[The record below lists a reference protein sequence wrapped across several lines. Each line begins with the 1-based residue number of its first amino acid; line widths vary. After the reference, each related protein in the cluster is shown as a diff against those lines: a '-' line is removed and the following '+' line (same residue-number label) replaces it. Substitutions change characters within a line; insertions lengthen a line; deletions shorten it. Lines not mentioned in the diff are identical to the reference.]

1 MKTSIESPLYKQYKK
16 INEPYFSFNENVV
29 FPGLILLATMVITY
43 FSLYF
48 VGFPFTCF
56 LYLLGS
62 FFINLL
68 FHGLKNAT
76 PNGNNYNGRSTGIPG
91 FIVLLSLLPSYLG
104 ILSILTIANVGT
116 YLIVQYQKTT
126 VFNDIAFYIWAFVV
140 FGLPVL
146 YYVFRYAKYNYL
158 IYSQAVNYTEISL
171 HIKHDPEFL
180 IKIDEIHFINFNK
193 KRIAKCTFKKDREF
207 ESQKTLES
215 LDIAERNKILFFPA
229 FNERVYV
236 PVNTN
241 LVKIAYYSI
250 SEDTYYQDE
259 IIFPYNQL
267 IFEENKYPLNKSK
280 TLRGK
285 KTEPLSI
292 NFYEK
297 GKIKLFTGSK
307 LLVEITLKKDNL
319 KDKKNNEYKEI
330 IGSSEN
336 KEIFSPLLLDTETR
350 ERIKKR
356 EEIKQKLFNYTL
368 NFDLSHR
375 HLICVYD
382 CNNNEP
388 LRDRFTDLKIKQTIT
403 QNVLPTQLVFYCDAF
418 NRTRWLNI
426 HIDTEKLY
434 DILMLN
440 TSTIFKIDLTV
451 NIENSSIL
459 LKIKTED
466 KFVEFE
472 HWEKSIDNGSLLD
485 IKKKIKE
492 NKKTEQRYH
501 LYNQIYELMEK
512 KEYTKAETI
521 CNLAIKQNP
530 NDGMLYFYQ
539 ARLLFYI
546 HGKKACYDKEA
557 YFIEKT
563 SHDTRALAHIYNNY
577 GCLLDQDLKYK
588 ESLSYF
594 EKANELVPEMAIY
607 IANKAEMHYKL
618 KNKNR
623 AFSLAQ
629 EAQKKGDTSEIVKE
643 ILMNK
648 GKIDEINFL
657 QIQLATLACMY
668 RSEPENSENNTNIL
682 ESYYETFNK
691 LMQLN
696 KSIIGLDPDA
706 ELPDHLM
713 PKEYVDFW
721 LTKKE

>member
-1 MKTSIESPLYKQYKK
+1 MNTSIESPLYKQYKK
-16 INEPYFSFNENVV
+16 INEPYFSLSENVV
-29 FPGLILLATMVITY
+29 FPVLILLATMVITY

-56 LYLLGS
+56 LYILGS
-62 FFINLL
+62 FLINAVL
-68 FHGLKNAT
+68 HGLKNAT
-76 PNGNNYNGRSTGIPG
+76 PNGNTYRSRSTGISG

-104 ILSILTIANVGT
+104 ILSILTIANIGT

-158 IYSQAVNYTEISL
+158 VYSQAVNYTEISL

-180 IKIDEIHFINFNK
+180 IKTDEIHFINYTK

-207 ESQKTLES
+207 DSQKTLES
-215 LDIAERNKILFFPA
+215 LTIFERNKILFSPA
-229 FNERVYV
+229 FNKRVYV

-241 LVKIAYYSI
+241 LVKIGYYSI

-297 GKIKLFTGSK
+297 GRIEIFSGTK
-307 LLVEITLKKDNL
+307 LLLEENLKKDIEKTKN
-319 KDKKNNEYKEI
+319 NNEYRDVI
-330 IGSSEN
+330 NLSPN
-336 KEIFSPLLLDTETR
+336 KEAFSILHLDDETATRIKTR
-350 ERIKKR
+350 ERIKETLFPWTLTLETSQKHLVNIISSNGEDVSIKTFPSKR
-356 EEIKQKLFNYTL
+356 SQIPKCTTL
-368 NFDLSHR
+368 PRKF
-375 HLICVYD
+375 
-382 CNNNEP
+382 
-388 LRDRFTDLKIKQTIT
+388 
-403 QNVLPTQLVFYCDAF
+403 VLYCDVF
-418 NRTRWLNI
+418 NRTRWLDI
-426 HIDTEKLY
+426 AIDTEKLY
-434 DILMLN
+434 ALLMQN
-440 TSTIFKIDLTV
+440 TSTIFEIDLTV
-451 NIENSSIL
+451 NIEDSSIL
-459 LKIKTED
+459 LKIKIED
-466 KFVEFE
+466 KFVEFK
-472 HWEKSIDNGSLLD
+472 HWEKSIDNESLLD

-501 LYNQIYELMEK
+501 LYNQIYELMGK

-530 NDGMLYFYQ
+530 SDGMLYFYQ

-618 KNKNR
+618 KNKKR
-623 AFSLAQ
+623 SFSLAQ

-643 ILMNK
+643 ILINK

-682 ESYYETFNK
+682 ESYYKTFNR